1 MKGKHPKA
9 KCFAAQPTFPSRRL
23 GLVICVAACGLLAC
37 DEEVQQSGRGMSGG
51 APTTSGSAKPA
62 STQQQEGL
70 VLKDEDFTESERH
83 RDPFRNY
90 SVAAR
95 TQIAEAAP
103 DTQRLV
109 IMPDTPVESMKLI
122 AVISGLDRPKAM
134 LVDPAQVGYVVQRGD
149 YIGKPKVFQST
160 GSVAMTL
167 NWRVDRIRE
176 NEVVLTRQDPSDLG
190 RPPMSRIISMRDE
203 VATR

>member
-1 MKGKHPKA
+1 VNVKLSSLCVLM
-9 KCFAAQPTFPSRRL
+9 
-23 GLVICVAACGLLAC
+23 LVGASCG
-37 DEEVQQSGRGMSGG
+37 EEVQQSGRGMSGTG
-51 APTTSGSAKPA
+51 TSTPHTGPSAGSQIQSLA
-62 STQQQEGL
+62 
-70 VLKDEDFTESERH
+70 LKDDDFVESERH
-83 RDPFRNY
+83 RDPFR
-90 SVAAR
+90 SFSFAAR
-95 TQIAEAAP
+95 ATNAEVAP

-109 IMPDTPVESMKLI
+109 IMPDTNVEEMKLI

-134 LVDPAQVGYVVQRGD
+134 LVDPRNVGYVVQRGD
-149 YIGKPKVFQST
+149 YIGKPKVFSST

-203 VATR
+203 VAAR